1 MAWNMLG
8 HSPSEWVLFLI
19 LAWSIGVALL
29 VVSAAMRQL
38 PLAVSSLALGVIGL
52 LLFGVAKLA
61 MASRPDAFGG
71 SQGLSGV
78 TWSLAVCLI
87 SAAVRLALI
96 VINHLRRDIGSSPAM
111 RIAQAG
117 TGGLLILL
125 VTANLIVF
133 LAASEYSV
141 GDAAFGVVTGLA
153 VLTGAVLTLVSAA
166 RGEQDTSLIEFALVL
181 LYAAT
186 LAQVGYL
193 TVRPAVATGQAGLA
207 WFQLNTFLVV
217 GALSVAAGNG
227 AYRLVRQA
235 CSATPSPMA
244 SEPTEENATD

>member
-1 MAWNMLG
+1 MSQTFVLGMNAKIYQGAAGADLATVTEMSNVKDVTLTLEAGEADVTTRGNQGWRATAPTLRECTVEFEMLYKPG
-8 HSPSEWVLFLI
+8 EAGFEAIKTAFLSNG
-19 LAWSIGVALL
+19 SI
-29 VVSAAMRQL
+29 
-38 PLAVSSLALGVIGL
+38 
-52 LLFGVAKLA
+52 
-61 MASRPDAFGG
+61 
-71 SQGLSGV
+71 
-78 TWSLAVCLI
+78 C
-87 SAAVRLALI
+87 
-96 VINHLRRDIGSSPAM
+96 
-111 RIAQAG
+111 
-117 TGGLLILL
+117 
-125 VTANLIVF
+125 
-133 LAASEYSV
+133 
-141 GDAAFGVVTGLA
+141 LA

-244 SEPTEENATD
+244 SEPTEVNATD